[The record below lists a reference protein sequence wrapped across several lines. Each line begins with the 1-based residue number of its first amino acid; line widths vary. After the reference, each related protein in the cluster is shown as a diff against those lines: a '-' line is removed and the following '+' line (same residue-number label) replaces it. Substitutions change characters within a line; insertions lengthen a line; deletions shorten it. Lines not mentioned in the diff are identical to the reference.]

1 MIEWI
6 LSSSVLILI
15 VAGLRLFKTRLP
27 ARVRYALWALVLVRL
42 LVPVSVG
49 SLAFSVGSV
58 VQEAER
64 TQPVQRIVE
73 VVRQPLIP
81 SPAGSPAGGLPAA
94 PSGVTGPSG
103 SPVTPP
109 AEDLPAA
116 SGVAGTSSETPE
128 DAPAPWELTLAGL
141 LGTLWAA
148 GGVVTGGY
156 FLWVNAHLARQLRRS
171 RRKLEIPE
179 SKLPVYVSP
188 EVETPCLFGLFAPKV
203 YLSEEE
209 AADPVV
215 LRHTLAHEQT
225 HFRHGDH
232 VWALLRGVCLAVHW
246 YNPLVWWGAVLSCR
260 DGELA
265 CDEGTLARLGEE
277 ERRAYGETLLNLT
290 VSKPVSP
297 LVTATMAGGSNL
309 RERIEGI
316 VRKPRT
322 SVPILAAL
330 ALVVALA
337 VGCTFT
343 GGAEEGQSDS
353 PPSTTGAQDSTTGAS
368 TATEAPTEPPT
379 QAPTEGEEAT
389 WYVQEPAAPLS
400 YADLTT
406 KDLPYSGAQWLISG
420 EEGATIY
427 EIGVEAGVLQVR
439 NALNFGDPV
448 HTIDLPEELATAVAL
463 GGDGRVGYVATGAQ
477 IAAVDLR
484 TGEVKTLVTGGQ
496 LLDAVMVSYDVIYY
510 AAETEDQTAIFRLY
524 IPEGKMDLIY
534 GGIPVYPASEFRL
547 IPPETTLGKVGW
559 TMMNPE
565 MMALLNQEYAN
576 PDSVYKNT
584 SPKFDFTDIWGQP
597 GQIDTYQPTNY
608 LARSI
613 CQAMQEQSGILALV
627 RCWYDPVQNEYTQEL
642 GAIDDCFTGTGLW
655 HDHYDPEAE
664 APAVPVV
671 NFGSW
676 EDMGVAPL
684 PQTPEELLA
693 ETEDQDFYTGLLYA
707 APYERP
713 TLYAGN
719 PGEPLTQVLAEPVT
733 QWENSRYYLYA
744 ITDDG
749 ALMQVSL
756 DGSIRNTLYRARYG
770 ALRDADYQ
778 CGMVFLLDGDYLV
791 QLDLTTM
798 RQRTLL
804 EAEAMVD
811 CRYLAENQVYI
822 CQSKGLHQ
830 MQYILDLETQT
841 LEETVFN

>member
-58 VQEAER
+58 VREAER
-64 TQPVQRIVE
+64 IQPVQRIVE
-73 VVRQPLIP
+73 AARQPLVQ
-81 SPAGSPAGGLPAA
+81 SPADSPAGGLPAG
-94 PSGVTGPSG
+94 PSGVPGPSD

-109 AEDLPAA
+109 AENLPAP
-116 SGVAGTSSETPE
+116 SGAPESSSETTE
-128 DAPAPWELTLAGL
+128 DAPAPRELTLAGL
-141 LGTLWAA
+141 LGTLWTA

-156 FLWVNAHLARQLRRS
+156 FLWVNAHLARKLRRS

-203 YLSEEE
+203 YLSEEA
-209 AADPVV
+209 AADPVI

-265 CDEGTLARLGEE
+265 CDEGALARLGEE

-290 VSKPVSP
+290 VSEPVSP

-343 GGAEEGQSDS
+343 GGAEEGQSD
-353 PPSTTGAQDSTTGAS
+353 PPPTTTGAQDSTTGATS
-368 TATEAPTEPPT
+368 ATDAPTEPPT

-389 WYVQEPAAPLS
+389 WYVQAPAAPRS

-406 KDLPYSGAQWLISG
+406 LDLPYSGAQWLISG
-420 EEGATIY
+420 KNGATIY
-427 EIGVEAGVLQVR
+427 EIYAEGGVLQVR
-439 NALNFGDPV
+439 DALSFGDPV
-448 HTIDLPEELATAVAL
+448 HTVTLPEELATAVAL
-463 GGDGRVGYVATGAQ
+463 GGDGRVGYVATSAQ

-484 TGEVKTLVTGGQ
+484 TGEARTLVEGGR

-510 AAETEDQTAIFRLY
+510 AAEAEGEATIFRLY
-524 IPEGKMDLIY
+524 IPEGRVDPIY
-534 GGIPVYPASEFRL
+534 GSIPVYPASEFWL

-584 SPKFDFTDIWGQP
+584 SPKFDFTEIWGQP
-597 GQIDTYQPTNY
+597 GQIDTYQPNNF

-613 CQAMQEQSGILALV
+613 CQAIQEQSGLLALV

-642 GAIDDCFTGTGLW
+642 GAIDDCFTGAERA

-664 APAVPVV
+664 APAVPQV
-671 NFGSW
+671 NFGDW
-676 EDMGVAPL
+676 ADMGIAPQ
-684 PQTPEELLA
+684 PQTREQLLA
-693 ETEDQDFYTGLLYA
+693 ETGDQDAYTGLLYA

-719 PGEPLTQVLAEPVT
+719 PGEPLKQVLAEPVT

-744 ITDDG
+744 ITEDG

-756 DGSIRNTLYRARYG
+756 DGSVRNTLYRAQYG
-770 ALRDADYQ
+770 QLRVADYQ
-778 CGMVFLLDGDYLV
+778 RGMVFLLDGDYLV

-804 EAEAMVD
+804 EAEVLVD
-811 CRYLAENQVYI
+811 CQYLAENQVYL
-822 CQSKGLHQ
+822 CQSKGLHE
-830 MQYILDLETQT
+830 MQYILNLETQT